1 MIVGDGKLR
10 GRDRSRGARRA
21 GLDVR
26 VAGWQPRP
34 QALGWMRHAAA
45 LVFPSRGPESLSRVL
60 LEAGALGVPM
70 AAMDTGGTRDIIE
83 HERTGLLSST
93 AEGLAADLSRLLGDP
108 ALASR
113 LGAGAQAHVAPR
125 STRRSSSRKS
135 KRCTRT

>member
-1 MIVGDGKLR
+1 MI
-10 GRDRSRGARRA
+10 RRPA
-21 GLDVR
+21 
-26 VAGWQPRP
+26 VAGAWYP
-34 QALGWMRHAAA
+34 GHAAA

-93 AEGLAADLSRLLGDP
+93 AEGLAGDLSRLLGDP

-113 LGAGAQAHVAPR
+113 LGAGAQAHVTSTFDASAVVSKIEALYEDVMASQR
-125 STRRSSSRKS
+125 SGADRG
-135 KRCTRT
+135 